1 MAVYGAFNQGSS
13 PLRLAVRKR
22 PAPTVQ
28 RKGSVYMHALLYLRV
43 HVPPC
48 LYLCVHAKRR
58 ATERWCNR
66 EKERRSKGWRTRG
79 LNISGG
85 LSGLCWLGIA
95 PTREWPLYTH
105 TSERQTATRTWN
117 TVWNSRLCG
126 QDRGSTEQTF
136 SFLHFLLV
144 GCILFLRRVSMP
156 CLCMQDRMFVLS
168 SFVYEGKRSNV
179 SHSVSRPIYA
189 ESPFLFRRVDRIR
202 LRSKGGRSEHLE
214 TRTICL
220 RFV

>member
-43 HVPPC
+43 HVLHAC
-48 LYLCVHAKRR
+48 ICVYTRNEEQQSDGAI
-58 ATERWCNR
+58 
-66 EKERRSKGWRTRG
+66 ERRRGREGWRTRG

-136 SFLHFLLV
+136 SFLHFPLV
-144 GCILFLRRVSMP
+144 GSILFLRRFYALSLHTGSRVRVFYVEKQRFSLGFSS
-156 CLCMQDRMFVLS
+156 CL
-168 SFVYEGKRSNV
+168 
-179 SHSVSRPIYA
+179 
-189 ESPFLFRRVDRIR
+189 RRVAF
-202 LRSKGGRSEHLE
+202 SAS
-214 TRTICL
+214 
-220 RFV
+220 

>member
-43 HVPPC
+43 HVLRAC
-48 LYLCVHAKRR
+48 ICVYTRNEEQQCDGAI
-58 ATERWCNR
+58 
-66 EKERRSKGWRTRG
+66 ERRRGRKGWRTRG

-117 TVWNSRLCG
+117 TVWNSLLCG
-126 QDRGSTEQTF
+126 QNRGSTEQTF
-136 SFLHFLLV
+136 SFLHFPLV
-144 GCILFLRRVSMP
+144 GSILFLRRVSMS

-168 SFVYEGKRSNV
+168 SFVYERKRSNV

-189 ESPFLFRRVDRIR
+189 EVALSA
-202 LRSKGGRSEHLE
+202 S
-214 TRTICL
+214 
-220 RFV
+220 